1 MIKYYKIS
9 EVAEILSVTRGT
21 VYNWI
26 SKGEIQ
32 SVYIC
37 GRHRI
42 SEEEI
47 KKRVVV
53 NKSAIDPMQKIA
65 DPSVKNKEEELWNC

>member
-1 MIKYYKIS
+1 MTKYYKIS
-9 EVAEILSVTRGT
+9 EAAEILSVTRGT
-21 VYNWI
+21 IYNWI

-47 KKRVVV
+47 KKRVVT
-53 NKSAIDPMQKIA
+53 NKNRGDI
-65 DPSVKNKEEELWNC
+65 

>member
-1 MIKYYKIS
+1 MTKYYKIS
-9 EVAEILSVTRGT
+9 EAAEILSVTRGT
-21 VYNWI
+21 IYNWI

-47 KKRVVV
+47 KKRVIT
-53 NKSAIDPMQKIA
+53 NNNGGNA
-65 DPSVKNKEEELWNC
+65 